1 MTLAFFLL
9 LVVLALFI
17 DILWLPAFFCAVA
30 AMHWTISLHAPDPLA
45 PLYAFCIGGVIARL
59 ALEPVR
65 QKVDRWMK

>member
-1 MTLAFFLL
+1 MTFAFLL
-9 LVVLALFI
+9 LVILLARVI

-30 AMHWTISLHAPDPLA
+30 AMHWTVPLHLPDPLA

-65 QKVDRWMK
+65 QKLDRWMK